1 MPKKVFECRKSSYFN
16 AKNTRREPNFAFWLS
31 SVNIY
36 LGPAC
41 KTEESVQCESDGK
54 DLR

>member
-1 MPKKVFECRKSSYFN
+1 MSKFVCFLAVQCADSGR
-16 AKNTRREPNFAFWLS
+16 AVQGLLS
-31 SVNIY
+31 RQ
-36 LGPAC
+36 AC